1 MSEDG
6 LCEKFV
12 SMISIKGR
20 SEKDI
25 AALSGLT
32 HKFPKVIQTFSHED
46 LLKITEFYKP
56 HLAYVIEY
64 DITSILQNLATKNI
78 LTNDEAKRFKAK
90 EEREGRAGVES
101 FISDI
106 MKMDSVVLVSL
117 WEALAE
123 ELVRFPSPNMTRI
136 LKEVTEGG
144 PDLLMNIQ
152 ASLQPTPIDARIK
165 GLHDT
170 HRGGVSESTRTLED
184 QASVGDPCTRA
195 VGFETRYTELMVF
208 KQFKRTYSERLHELE
223 KTGRTHAELIE
234 ERTKEKC
241 ERIWTEQLFSK
252 NPGSETDPHIIVV
265 SGVAGIGKTT
275 MVQKIMFDWARG
287 TQYQRF
293 AFVFMFKFRELNL
306 LHTETEPQMFLTRLI
321 VRHYKYLNDPR
332 LTEILKKP
340 ESLLFIIDG
349 LDEFKHKL
357 DFTQEKL
364 CSNPDDY
371 FPVHTLVTSLV
382 RRTLLKGCTVLIT
395 TRPTA
400 LETLDMERVDR
411 FAEILGFFPEQ
422 RLMYFKKFFGD
433 ADQGS
438 EAFQYVEENAI
449 LYTMCFNPSYCWI
462 ICSVLKSHFM
472 TPEEERGAAPR
483 TVTEL
488 FVMFLHNILT
498 KHKREAND
506 QREILVKLGK
516 MAYYGV
522 VNKTL
527 VFYDKMEMST
537 FGLQP
542 VLSSPFISGFLKEI
556 LQREST
562 LEHTTYTFY
571 HLTIQEFMAAC
582 SFYLSSSGGIEEL
595 LEKLDS
601 CEDGRFEILTRFLAG
616 LARYSVFKTLEEV
629 MGEFERKTAK
639 QILEW
644 VKKKAE
650 EALRGRDKSEALRVC
665 QWLYETQNK
674 RLIRDTIGKDLKM
687 DFRRTTLSPLDCAV
701 LGSVISCCGEL
712 EELNLSET
720 NLTPECMMRLAPGL
734 ICCRRVNLRY
744 CDLTSTYCSA
754 LSSAL
759 SAPHSRLT
767 ELDLWKNKNM
777 EDSGVNQLCEG
788 LRSEN
793 CKLEKLNLSYC
804 GLTSRCCSA
813 LSSALSAPHSRLTEL
828 NLSYNINMEDSGL
841 DQLCEGL
848 RSENCKLEKL
858 NLYQCHLT
866 SKSCSALSSALSS
879 PHSRLT
885 ELDLSFNDNIGD
897 SGVDQLCEG
906 LRSENCKL
914 EKLSLTWC
922 GLTSRCCS
930 ALSSA
935 LSSPHSRLT
944 ELNLSYNNMEDS
956 GVDQLCRGLRSENC
970 KLEKL
975 NLSHCGLTSRCCSAL
990 SSALSS
996 PHSQLTELD
1005 LRGNNMED
1013 SGVDQ
1018 LCEGLRSE
1026 NCKLEKLNLSWCYL
1040 TSRCCSAL
1048 SSALSAPHSRLTELK
1063 LSDNNMEDSGVD
1075 QLCEG
1080 LRSENCKLEKLTL
1093 SECRLTSRC
1102 CSALSSALSAPHS
1115 RLTELDLS
1123 KNNMEDS
1130 GVDQLCEGLR
1140 SENCKLEKLNLFRC
1154 GLTSRCCSALCSALS
1169 SLHSRLTELNLR
1181 YNNMEDSGVD
1191 QLCEGLRSE
1200 NCKLEKLNLWYC
1212 HLTSRCCSALS
1223 SALSSLHSRLT
1234 ELNLSDNSNLEDS
1247 GVDQLCEGLKSENC
1261 KLEKLNLSD
1270 CRLTSRCC
1278 SALSSALCAP
1288 HLRLTE
1294 LNLSSNNMEDSGVD
1308 QLCEG
1313 LRSENCKLEKL
1324 DLSSCHLT
1332 SRCSSALSSALSAPH
1347 SRLTELNL
1355 SDNINMEDSGVDQ
1368 LCEGLKSENC
1378 KLEKL
1383 NLHDCGLTSR
1393 CSSSLSSVF
1402 SSPHSQLT
1410 ELHLNFNKLGDLG
1423 AHQLCEGLRT
1433 ANCKLET
1440 LWLVDNEISES
1451 EMKNLRSLQEELNRT
1466 GWQVDIKI

>member
-734 ICCRRVNLRY
+734 ICCRRVNL
-744 CDLTSTYCSA
+744 
-754 LSSAL
+754 
-759 SAPHSRLT
+759 
-767 ELDLWKNKNM
+767 
-777 EDSGVNQLCEG
+777 
-788 LRSEN
+788 
-793 CKLEKLNLSYC
+793 SYC